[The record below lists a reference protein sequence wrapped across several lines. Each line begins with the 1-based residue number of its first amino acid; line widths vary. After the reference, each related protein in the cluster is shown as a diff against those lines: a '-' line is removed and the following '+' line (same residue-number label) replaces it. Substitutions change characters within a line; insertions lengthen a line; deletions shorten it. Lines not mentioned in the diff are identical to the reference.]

1 MTVDFTVALASASQA
16 LTIVKQLREIDKGV
30 SEGELKAS
38 MADLYGKVA
47 ELRMALTDARE
58 EIHEKDRQ
66 IKSLRDQI
74 AAHTSG
80 EACPICREGKME
92 VISSKKDPVFGV
104 MGVQLQT
111 LKCGKCGHSEEHQ
124 YDPMGRQ

>member
-1 MTVDFTVALASASQA
+1 MDFAVALASASQA
-16 LTIVKQLREIDKGV
+16 LNIVKQLREIEKGV
-30 SEGELKAS
+30 SEGELKAA

-66 IKSLRDQI
+66 IKALQNQI

-80 EACPICREGKME
+80 DACQICGEGRMK
-92 VISSKKDPVFGV
+92 VIASTKDPVFGV
-104 MGVQLQT
+104 MGVLLRT
-111 LKCGKCGHSEEHQ
+111 LKCDKCGHSEQHQ
-124 YDPMGRQ
+124 HKPGRS